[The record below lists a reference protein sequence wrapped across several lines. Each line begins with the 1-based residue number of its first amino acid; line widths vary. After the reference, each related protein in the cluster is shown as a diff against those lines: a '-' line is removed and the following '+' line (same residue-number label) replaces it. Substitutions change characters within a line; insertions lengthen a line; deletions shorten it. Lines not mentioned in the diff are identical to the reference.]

1 MRLCAS
7 VMYRRC
13 RARVIA
19 TYIRRRSSSS
29 PDCSRMLFVREQAL
43 FQAGDEDRVEL
54 QALGGMHRHELDRVL
69 ALLRLVV
76 AGFQRRVRQEGAS
89 GVMPSGATMGA
100 STTPASASKTHRFR
114 GTTPAGMP
122 S

>member
-1 MRLCAS
+1 M
-7 VMYRRC
+7 
-13 RARVIA
+13 
-19 TYIRRRSSSS
+19 
-29 PDCSRMLFVREQAL
+29 REQAL

-76 AGFQRRVRQEGAS
+76 AGFQRRVRQEGRQRRHAVRRDD
-89 GVMPSGATMGA
+89 GRVDHAR
-100 STTPASASKTHRFR
+100 HQRR
-114 GTTPAGMP
+114 GRIGLTTPAGMP